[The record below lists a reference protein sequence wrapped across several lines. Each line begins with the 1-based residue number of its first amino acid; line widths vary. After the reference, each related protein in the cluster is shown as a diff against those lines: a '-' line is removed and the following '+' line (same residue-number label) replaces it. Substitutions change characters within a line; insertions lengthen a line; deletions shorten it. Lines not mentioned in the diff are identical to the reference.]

1 MVLLVARKKME
12 CYNVGKGTK
21 SQNQKQVC
29 ESRESQPE
37 HKSLRQA
44 SHWAEFSE
52 TASLPCL
59 AFADYCLCDNEVPKD
74 ETWGAH
80 EVPEVC

>member
-1 MVLLVARKKME
+1 MVLLVTKKKKNE

-29 ESRESQPE
+29 ESQESQPG

-44 SHWAEFSE
+44 SHWAE
-52 TASLPCL
+52 
-59 AFADYCLCDNEVPKD
+59 
-74 ETWGAH
+74 
-80 EVPEVC
+80 